1 MATLGLVSCTKSKE
15 PHACRAEEMYVP
27 SALFRKAW
35 QYAGEHYGSRAILSA
50 KYGLLLADDVIAPY
64 DESLRDATAAQRFA
78 WAKMVLDQMRRRLDM
93 SEIRD
98 VYFHCPKAYS
108 YPLAAVLEELG
119 MQVHLPMKG
128 LKQGEQLGWYGRQGA
143 PSAAPLAGQ
152 EQSGEVL
159 EKELLWEGQL
169 TFDWPVAGAEYFERA
184 CRYRVAVQGG
194 QTAEIMVAFG
204 WRPAFGRTRRR
215 IIAFMADAAPWPAA
229 ELVGADDY
237 NASREL
243 LWAVKKPGSNQHC
256 GPFEQPHPD
265 FRSFPLILF
274 RDRIQ
279 AFRSHRS
286 WAVLLHEDD
295 IDSILRLGLIR
306 AGHRHEPPAHAQPKV
321 ATAAGVARPP
331 ERGLRM
337 TNTERVRQYFI
348 RAQPGGATI
357 RDIQGAT
364 GVAPYAQVYQITQR
378 LVDEGFLRF
387 ERRGRGRGGGKIFSP
402 SETLP
407 PTAAPKAAVPSGR
420 PPPGQGRRGP
430 TEAAAAQRE
439 RVAGS
444 LLAYGEELAAKGQS
458 GIVEFTQDPA
468 ANRLILEAPLAF
480 VLGVVCAQLVKAET
494 AWALPHLLKARLGHL
509 DPDRIGQMTEQ
520 ELAAV
525 LARPSALHRLP
536 NKMADYVLAACEKV
550 VKAYAGDASRIWIG
564 CSSSSEIARRFDEFR
579 GIAQKKSS
587 MAVNILVRD
596 LGVQVADPENIDVSY
611 DVHVRRVFLRSGVVD
626 TDSQEEVVAAGREL
640 HPEYPGALDLPA
652 WYTGRNWCHPA
663 SPDCGGCPL
672 SSACPERVELDVE
685 TF

>member
-1 MATLGLVSCTKSKE
+1 MATLGLVSCTKSKQ
-15 PHACRAEEMYVP
+15 PHACPAEEMYMP
-27 SALFRKAW
+27 SAIFRKAW
-35 QYAGEHYGSRAILSA
+35 QYAGKHYDSRGVLSA
-50 KYGLLLADDVIAPY
+50 KYGLLLAEDVIAPY
-64 DESLRDATAAQRFA
+64 DETLKSAGGSQRLA
-78 WAKMVLDQMRRRLDM
+78 WARMVLDQMRRRLDM

-98 VYFHCPKAYS
+98 VYFHCPEAYS
-108 YPLAAVLEELG
+108 YPLATLLEERG
-119 MQVHLPMKG
+119 TKVHLPMKG
-128 LKQGEQLGWYGRQGA
+128 LRQGEQLSWYGRQGT
-143 PSAAPLAGQ
+143 PSAAPSAGQ

-169 TFDWPVAGAEYFERA
+169 TFDWPVAGPEQFERA
-184 CRYRVAVQGG
+184 CRYRVAVRGG
-194 QTAEIMVAFG
+194 QTTDMMVAFG

-215 IIAFMADAAPWPAA
+215 IIAFMTAPALWPAV
-229 ELVGADDY
+229 ELVATDDY
-237 NASREL
+237 DESRQL
-243 LWAVKKPGSNQHC
+243 LWAVKQPGSNRHYA
-256 GPFEQPHPD
+256 PLEQPHPD
-265 FRSFPLILF
+265 FRPF
-274 RDRIQ
+274 RLVRFKDHIR
-279 AFRSHRS
+279 APRSYSS
-286 WAVLLHEDD
+286 WAVLLSEDD
-295 IDSILRLGLIR
+295 IDSIIKLGLIR
-306 AGHRHEPPAHAQPKV
+306 ATHKHQPTARAAPAAVKK
-321 ATAAGVARPP
+321 AAPTRPP
-331 ERGLRM
+331 QPGSPM
-337 TNTERVRQYFI
+337 TNTQRVRQYFTEV
-348 RAQPGGATI
+348 RPGGATI
-357 RDIQGAT
+357 SDIQRVT
-364 GVAPYAQVYQITQR
+364 GVAPYQQVYQIVHR

-387 ERRGRGRGGGKIFSP
+387 ERRGRGRGGGKVFYL

-468 ANRLILEAPLAF
+468 ANRLILEDPLAF
-480 VLGVVCAQLVKAET
+480 VLGVVCDQGVKAET

-509 DPDRIGQMTEQ
+509 DPDRIGQMTKQ

-525 LARPSALHRLP
+525 LARPSALHRFP

-579 GIAQKKSS
+579 GIDQKKSS

-626 TDSQEEVVAAGREL
+626 RDSQEEVVAAGREL

-652 WYTGRNWCHPA
+652 WYAGRNWCHPA